1 MGLLPKERVLKTI
14 NLKEPDVVPIYIT
27 ITPQVAEKL
36 GRYLGINSYS
46 HADSPLSENRISFT
60 ELLLKLGNDIVGIGA
75 CSPKNNP
82 TREVESGILTNEW
95 KVKYRKIG
103 YYTEMIEY
111 PLSKSETVY
120 DIDNYEFP
128 DPYADGRYDLAKEMV
143 EKYSHKYAICGDLE
157 CTIFETSWY
166 LIGMEKFLID
176 LSMKKDYVFA
186 LMDRIMEYNI
196 KIGKELIKIGADI
209 IWLGDD
215 VGTQMGMLISPE
227 LWREVIKER
236 MRKVIEELKDV
247 NPNIGIA
254 YHCCGSYVPIIPDLI
269 EIGVNILNAL
279 QPTAKD
285 MDLKKLKDIYGKEVC
300 FFGGLDIQ
308 KILPFG
314 SLDDIEN
321 EVKRVISSAAK
332 GGGLIFAGAHNIQ
345 PDVSVEKVVK
355 LFQFAKRYG
364 GYPIKEER

>member
-1 MGLLPKERVLKTI
+1 
-14 NLKEPDVVPIYIT
+14 
-27 ITPQVAEKL
+27 
-36 GRYLGINSYS
+36 
-46 HADSPLSENRISFT
+46 
-60 ELLLKLGNDIVGIGA
+60 
-75 CSPKNNP
+75 
-82 TREVESGILTNEW
+82 
-95 KVKYRKIG
+95 
-103 YYTEMIEY
+103 
-111 PLSKSETVY
+111 
-120 DIDNYEFP
+120 
-128 DPYADGRYDLAKEMV
+128 
-143 EKYSHKYAICGDLE
+143 
-157 CTIFETSWY
+157 
-166 LIGMEKFLID
+166 
-176 LSMKKDYVFA
+176 
-186 LMDRIMEYNI
+186 MEYNI

-215 VGTQMGMLISPE
+215 VGTQKGMLISPE

-236 MRKVIEELKDV
+236 MRKVIEELKGV

-285 MDLKKLKDIYGKEVC
+285 MDLKKLKNIYGNEVC

-314 SLDDIEN
+314 SMDDIEN

-355 LFQFAKRYG
+355 LFQFANKYG
-364 GYPIKEER
+364 EYPIKV